1 MKKFLS
7 LAMALVMSLSLV
19 TISAGAKEFKD
30 DSKVKYDEAVAVI
43 SEIGV
48 VDGYSDGNF
57 NPQNVLTRGAAA
69 KIICNMVLGPTTA
82 SALKADAAPFKDV
95 PANHEFAGYIAYCAQ
110 QGIINGYSD
119 GTFRPAGTLTGYA
132 FMKMLLGALGYDAD
146 IEGYSGSNWTVAVAK
161 QAMGIGL
168 DDGNDKF
175 VGQNSVNREEAMLY
189 AFNAMQATMVEY
201 DQQNTIVVGDITI
214 NTTSSRKDVA
224 NNDKTETIAND
235 DKMQFAERYF
245 TKLTKKS
252 NVTDDFGRPA
262 VTWINN
268 KTEVGTYVD
277 YTTLVSSY
285 TAKVKGGE
293 VYNDIGSAA
302 AKFDE
307 VTYYVDGKV
316 QPASVV
322 TDLMSDVKKSN
333 KDTFG
338 ASGKG
343 VLTEVYVDTDEE
355 TIDVVII
362 NTYIADVSADYNDK
376 KEYLSVGVKNYGA
389 NAPTKVYLDDVAGIE
404 KYKEDD
410 VILVQIADGVILNVI
425 DPKTV
430 EDAAISKFA
439 TDDYVVTGGN
449 QYDFAEK
456 INRYNNVL
464 NEYNK
469 EELEDKT
476 YDIYVD
482 QYGYA
487 IGIKL
492 HSGTDKY
499 LFLAGYDKTESNLTL
514 KTAEAQVIFMDGTMS
529 KVAIDFNETNKKL
542 ERETAPKDVDK
553 LVQNGDANR
562 NQWFKYTEDDGVYT
576 LTAVADQ
583 IVVAY
588 GDTGSAKKSINCES
602 ARVAEGSKY
611 AWGNDDSVYI
621 TVKTDEVDSDVGD
634 YRYADV
640 KFGISKVDAVY
651 TGVQDVDL
659 VLNAKSPFKTSTAAP
674 GDVIY
679 ALYDTDDKY
688 IDAAIVLGES
698 NDDNSKAY
706 AYALKGAKSES
717 FKDGN
722 YYWEFD
728 AAVGGK
734 VETLTVKTKY
744 TDVIDTIQKAIVDED
759 KTATYGIKGL
769 LKLTYDKDG
778 YVTKAVVVDNTA
790 SDIYGSSDFNASKD
804 INPDIFKAYE
814 VKHNQPKDLVCTG
827 RTLYTDVKNDVG
839 LTLASGAPVVVVQ
852 IVEDEDGDLDR
863 SIEEYSTI
871 SAALNALKDEGKNF
885 QGTIA
890 ADLNDKGTAEWIVIS
905 SSNVVPYEK
914 KTSSSDSTK
923 AGKLDVTT
931 VEYASG
937 AYNVTATV
945 TKELKGVKSYTVKLT
960 TVNGAVIA
968 EKSADV
974 TGTGDYAVKDTA
986 TVTLTSAQKK
996 AEEAN
1001 VEFTFFDKDG
1011 NVLASASGLFAL

>member
-7 LAMALVMSLSLV
+7 LVLALVMTMSLV
-19 TISAGAKEFKD
+19 TVSAGAKDFTD
-30 DSKVKYDEAVAVI
+30 NSKINYSEAVDVMSAVKVI
-43 SEIGV
+43 
-48 VDGYSDGNF
+48 DGYADGSF
-57 NPQNVLTRGAAA
+57 NPSATLTRGAAA
-69 KIICNMVLGPTTA
+69 KIICNLILGPTTA
-82 SALKADAAPFKDV
+82 SALVADAAPYKDV
-95 PANHEFAGYIAYCAQ
+95 PTNHTFAGYIAYCQ
-110 QGIINGYSD
+110 KTGIISGYAD
-119 GTFRPAGTLTGYA
+119 GTFKPANSLTGYA
-132 FMKMLLGALGYDAD
+132 FMKMLLGALGYKAD
-146 IEGYSGSNWTVAVAK
+146 VEGYTGPNWSINVAK
-161 QAMGIGL
+161 QAINAGL
-168 DDGNDKF
+168 NKGLKGDFNGVKA
-175 VGQNSVNREEAMLY
+175 VNREEACLY
-189 AFNAMQATMVEY
+189 AFNTLKATMVEY
-201 DQQNTIVVGDITI
+201 DTTITI
-214 NTTSSRKDVA
+214 GGVTVAGARKDVT
-224 NNDKTETIAND
+224 NNASIETIKND

-362 NTYIADVSADYNDK
+362 NTYIADVTADYNDK
-376 KEYLSVGVKNYGA
+376 KEYLSVEVKQYTG
-389 NAPTKVYLDDVAGIE
+389 APTKVYLDDVAGIE

-439 TDDYVVTGGN
+439 TDDYVVTGGD
-449 QYDFAEK
+449 QYDFAKK
-456 INRYNNVL
+456 INRYDNVL

-469 EELEDKT
+469 DALDDKT

-499 LFLAGYDKTESNLTL
+499 LFLAGYDKVNSNLTL

-529 KVAIDFNETNKKL
+529 KVEIDFNETNKKL
-542 ERETAPKDVDK
+542 GSGNTLAKA
-553 LVQNGDANR
+553 GDANR
-562 NQWFKYTEDDGVYT
+562 NTWFKYTEDDGVYT

-588 GDTGSAKKSINCES
+588 GKDSNAKKSINCEN
-602 ARVAEGSKY
+602 ARVTDGSKY

-621 TVKTDEVDSDVGD
+621 TVNTDKVDKDGHD
-634 YRYADV
+634 TPYDV
-640 KFGISKVDAVY
+640 KKGISEVDAVY

-659 VLNAKSPFKTSTAAP
+659 ILDKNSPFESSGEKH
-674 GDVIY
+674 VIY
-679 ALYDTDDKY
+679 ALYDTEDKY

-698 NDDNSKAY
+698 NDDNSKGY

-717 FKDGN
+717 FKDGD
-722 YYWEFD
+722 YYWDFD

-744 TDVIDTIQKAIVDED
+744 TDVIDTIQNVIVDED
-759 KTATYGIKGL
+759 DSTTYGVKGL

-778 YVTKAVVVDNTA
+778 YVTNAVVVDNSK
-790 SDIYGSSDFNASKD
+790 SDIYGDADFSASKD
-804 INPDIFKAYE
+804 INPDKFKAYE
-814 VKHNQPKDLVCTG
+814 VNHTIEKDLVCTG
-827 RTLYTDVKNDVG
+827 RTLYASTKDVG

-852 IVEDEDGDLDR
+852 IVQDEDGDLDR

-871 SAALNALKDEGKNF
+871 SAALNALKNEGKGF
-885 QGTIA
+885 KGTIA

-905 SSNVVPYEK
+905 SSVVVPYEK

>member
-7 LAMALVMSLSLV
+7 LVLALVMTMSLV
-19 TISAGAKEFKD
+19 TVSAGAKDFT
-30 DSKVKYDEAVAVI
+30 DSSKINYSEAVDVMSAAKVI
-43 SEIGV
+43 
-48 VDGYSDGNF
+48 DGYAEGDF
-57 NPQNVLTRGAAA
+57 RPTATLTRGAAA
-69 KIICNMVLGPTTA
+69 KIICNMILGPTTA
-82 SALKADAAPFKDV
+82 SALVADAAPYKDV
-95 PANHEFAGYIAYCAQ
+95 PANHTFAGYIAYCQ
-110 QGIINGYSD
+110 KTGIISGYAD
-119 GTFRPAGTLTGYA
+119 GTFKPANTLTGYA
-132 FMKMLLGALGYDAD
+132 FMKMLLGALGYKAD
-146 IEGYSGSNWTVAVAK
+146 VEGYTSPNWSINVAK
-161 QAMGIGL
+161 QAINAGL
-168 DDGNDKF
+168 NKGLKGDFNGVKA
-175 VGQNSVNREEAMLY
+175 VNREEACLY
-189 AFNAMQATMVEY
+189 AFNTLKATMVEY
-201 DQQNTIVVGDITI
+201 DTTITI
-214 NTTSSRKDVA
+214 GGVTVAGARKDVTNSA
-224 NNDKTETIAND
+224 SIETIKND

-499 LFLAGYDKTESNLTL
+499 LFLAGYDKTGSNLTL

>member
-7 LAMALVMSLSLV
+7 LVLALVMTMSLV
-19 TISAGAKEFKD
+19 TVSAGAKDFT
-30 DSKVKYDEAVAVI
+30 DSSKINYSEAVDVMSAAKVI
-43 SEIGV
+43 
-48 VDGYSDGNF
+48 DGYAEGDF
-57 NPQNVLTRGAAA
+57 RPTATLTRGAAA
-69 KIICNMVLGPTTA
+69 KIICNMILGPTTA
-82 SALKADAAPFKDV
+82 SALVADTAPYKDV
-95 PANHEFAGYIAYCAQ
+95 PANHTFAGYIAYCQ
-110 QGIINGYSD
+110 KTGIISGYAD
-119 GTFRPAGTLTGYA
+119 GTFKPANTLTGYA
-132 FMKMLLGALGYDAD
+132 FMKMLLGALGYKAD
-146 IEGYSGSNWTVAVAK
+146 VEGYTSPNWSINVAK
-161 QAMGIGL
+161 QAINAGL
-168 DDGNDKF
+168 NKGLKGDFNGVKA
-175 VGQNSVNREEAMLY
+175 VNREEACLY
-189 AFNAMQATMVEY
+189 AFNTLKATMVEY
-201 DQQNTIVVGDITI
+201 DTTITI
-214 NTTSSRKDVA
+214 GGVTVAGARKDVT
-224 NNDKTETIAND
+224 NNASIETIKND

-499 LFLAGYDKTESNLTL
+499 LFLAGYDKATSNLTL
-514 KTAEAQVIFMDGTMS
+514 KTAEAQAIFMDGTMS
-529 KVAIDFNETNKKL
+529 KIEIDFNETNKKL
-542 ERETAPKDVDK
+542 DPDK
-553 LVQNGDANR
+553 KNSTVRLDDKGDANR
-562 NQWFKYTEDDGVYT
+562 NTWFKYTEDDGVYT

-621 TVKTDEVDSDVGD
+621 TVKTDDVDTDDCGTPYKVEV
-634 YRYADV
+634 
-640 KFGISKVDAVY
+640 GISKVDAVY

-659 VLNAKSPFKTSTAAP
+659 VLDKDSPFERNNAK
-674 GDVIY
+674 DVIY

-778 YVTKAVVVDNTA
+778 YVTKAGVVDNTA

-871 SAALNALKDEGKNF
+871 AAALNALKNEGKGF

>member
-1 MKKFLS
+1 
-7 LAMALVMSLSLV
+7 
-19 TISAGAKEFKD
+19 
-30 DSKVKYDEAVAVI
+30 
-43 SEIGV
+43 
-48 VDGYSDGNF
+48 
-57 NPQNVLTRGAAA
+57 
-69 KIICNMVLGPTTA
+69 
-82 SALKADAAPFKDV
+82 
-95 PANHEFAGYIAYCAQ
+95 
-110 QGIINGYSD
+110 
-119 GTFRPAGTLTGYA
+119 
-132 FMKMLLGALGYDAD
+132 
-146 IEGYSGSNWTVAVAK
+146 
-161 QAMGIGL
+161 
-168 DDGNDKF
+168 
-175 VGQNSVNREEAMLY
+175 
-189 AFNAMQATMVEY
+189 MVEY
-201 DQQNTIVVGDITI
+201 DTTITI
-214 NTTSSRKDVA
+214 GGVTVAGARKDVT
-224 NNDKTETIAND
+224 NNASIETIKND

-362 NTYIADVSADYNDK
+362 NTYIADVTADYNDK
-376 KEYLSVGVKNYGA
+376 KEYLSVEVKQYTG
-389 NAPTKVYLDDVAGIE
+389 APTKVYLDDVAGIE

-439 TDDYVVTGGN
+439 TDDYVVTGGD
-449 QYDFAEK
+449 QYDFAKK
-456 INRYNNVL
+456 INRYDNVL

-469 EELEDKT
+469 DALDDKT

-499 LFLAGYDKTESNLTL
+499 LFLAGYDKVNSNLTL

-529 KVAIDFNETNKKL
+529 KVEIDFNETNKKL
-542 ERETAPKDVDK
+542 GSGNTLAKA
-553 LVQNGDANR
+553 GDANR
-562 NQWFKYTEDDGVYT
+562 NTWFKYTEDDGVYT

-588 GDTGSAKKSINCES
+588 GKDSNAKKSINCEN
-602 ARVAEGSKY
+602 ARVTDGSKY

-621 TVKTDEVDSDVGD
+621 TVNTDKVDKDGHD
-634 YRYADV
+634 TPYDV
-640 KFGISKVDAVY
+640 KKGISEVDAVY

-659 VLNAKSPFKTSTAAP
+659 ILDKNSPFESSGEKH
-674 GDVIY
+674 VIY
-679 ALYDTDDKY
+679 ALYDTEDKY

-698 NDDNSKAY
+698 NDDNSKGY

-717 FKDGN
+717 FKDGD
-722 YYWEFD
+722 YYWDFD

-744 TDVIDTIQKAIVDED
+744 TDVIDTIQNVIVDED
-759 KTATYGIKGL
+759 DSTTYGVKGL

-778 YVTKAVVVDNTA
+778 YVTNAVVVDNSK
-790 SDIYGSSDFNASKD
+790 SDIYGDADFSASKD
-804 INPDIFKAYE
+804 INPDKFKAYE
-814 VKHNQPKDLVCTG
+814 VNHTIEKDLVCTG
-827 RTLYTDVKNDVG
+827 RTLYASTKDVG

-852 IVEDEDGDLDR
+852 IVQDEDGDLDR

-871 SAALNALKDEGKNF
+871 SAALNALKNEGKGF
-885 QGTIA
+885 KGTIA

-905 SSNVVPYEK
+905 SSVVVPYEK

>member
-7 LAMALVMSLSLV
+7 LVLALVMTMSLV
-19 TISAGAKEFKD
+19 TVSAGAKDFT
-30 DSKVKYDEAVAVI
+30 DSSKINYSEAVDVMSAAKVI
-43 SEIGV
+43 
-48 VDGYSDGNF
+48 DGYAEGDF
-57 NPQNVLTRGAAA
+57 RPTATLTRGAAA
-69 KIICNMVLGPTTA
+69 KIICNLILGPTTA
-82 SALKADAAPFKDV
+82 SALVADAAPYKDV
-95 PANHEFAGYIAYCAQ
+95 PANHTFAGYIAYCQ
-110 QGIINGYSD
+110 KTGIISGYAD
-119 GTFRPAGTLTGYA
+119 GTFKPANTLTGYA
-132 FMKMLLGALGYDAD
+132 FMKMLLGALGYKAD
-146 IEGYSGSNWTVAVAK
+146 VEGYTSPNWSINVAK
-161 QAMGIGL
+161 QAINAGL
-168 DDGNDKF
+168 NKGLKGDFNGVKA
-175 VGQNSVNREEAMLY
+175 VNREEACLY
-189 AFNAMQATMVEY
+189 AFNTLKATMVEY
-201 DQQNTIVVGDITI
+201 DTTITI
-214 NTTSSRKDVA
+214 GGVTVAGARKDVTNSA
-224 NNDKTETIAND
+224 SIETIKND

-499 LFLAGYDKTESNLTL
+499 LLLAGYDKTESNLTL

-553 LVQNGDANR
+553 LVQNGDGNR

>member
-7 LAMALVMSLSLV
+7 LVLALVMTMSLV
-19 TISAGAKEFKD
+19 TVSAGAKDFTD
-30 DSKVKYDEAVAVI
+30 NSKINYSEAVDVMSAVKVI
-43 SEIGV
+43 
-48 VDGYSDGNF
+48 DGYADGSF
-57 NPQNVLTRGAAA
+57 NPSATLTRGAAA
-69 KIICNMVLGPTTA
+69 KIICNMILGPTTA
-82 SALKADAAPFKDV
+82 SALVADAAPYKDV
-95 PANHEFAGYIAYCAQ
+95 PANHTFAGYIAYCQ
-110 QGIINGYSD
+110 KTGIISGYAD
-119 GTFRPAGTLTGYA
+119 GTFKPANTLTGYA
-132 FMKMLLGALGYDAD
+132 FMKMLLGALGYKAD
-146 IEGYSGSNWTVAVAK
+146 VEGYTGPNWSINVAK
-161 QAMGIGL
+161 QAINAGL
-168 DDGNDKF
+168 NKGLKGDFNGVKA
-175 VGQNSVNREEAMLY
+175 VNREEACLY
-189 AFNAMQATMVEY
+189 AFNTLKATMVEY
-201 DQQNTIVVGDITI
+201 DTTITI
-214 NTTSSRKDVA
+214 GGVTVAGARKDVT
-224 NNDKTETIAND
+224 NNASIETIKND

-307 VTYYVDGKV
+307 VTYYVDGNV

-362 NTYIADVSADYNDK
+362 NTYIADVTADYNDK
-376 KEYLSVGVKNYGA
+376 KEYLSVEVKQYTG
-389 NAPTKVYLDDVAGIE
+389 APTKVYLDDVAGIE

-439 TDDYVVTGGN
+439 TDDYVVTGGD
-449 QYDFAEK
+449 QYDFAKK
-456 INRYNNVL
+456 INRYDNVL

-469 EELEDKT
+469 DALDDKT

-499 LFLAGYDKTESNLTL
+499 LFLAGYDKVNSNLTL

-529 KVAIDFNETNKKL
+529 KVEIDFNETNKKL
-542 ERETAPKDVDK
+542 GSGNTLAKA
-553 LVQNGDANR
+553 GDANR
-562 NQWFKYTEDDGVYT
+562 NTWFKYTEDDGVYT

-588 GDTGSAKKSINCES
+588 GKDSNAKKSINCEN
-602 ARVAEGSKY
+602 ARVTDGSKY

-621 TVKTDEVDSDVGD
+621 TVNTDKVDKDGHD
-634 YRYADV
+634 TPYDV
-640 KFGISKVDAVY
+640 KKGISEVDAVY

-659 VLNAKSPFKTSTAAP
+659 ILDKNSPFESSGEKH
-674 GDVIY
+674 VIY
-679 ALYDTDDKY
+679 ALYDTEDKY

-698 NDDNSKAY
+698 NDDNSKGY

-717 FKDGN
+717 FKDGD
-722 YYWEFD
+722 YYWDFD

-744 TDVIDTIQKAIVDED
+744 TDVIDTIQNVIVDED
-759 KTATYGIKGL
+759 DSTTYGVKGL

-778 YVTKAVVVDNTA
+778 YVTNAVVVDNSK
-790 SDIYGSSDFNASKD
+790 SDIYGDADFSASKD
-804 INPDIFKAYE
+804 INPDKFKAYE
-814 VKHNQPKDLVCTG
+814 VNHTIEKDLVCTG
-827 RTLYTDVKNDVG
+827 RTLYASTKDVG

-852 IVEDEDGDLDR
+852 IVQDEDGDLDR

-871 SAALNALKDEGKNF
+871 SAALNALKNEGKGF
-885 QGTIA
+885 KGTIA

-905 SSNVVPYEK
+905 SSVVVPYEK

>member
-1 MKKFLS
+1 M
-7 LAMALVMSLSLV
+7 SLV
-19 TISAGAKEFKD
+19 TVSAGAKDFT
-30 DSKVKYDEAVAVI
+30 DSSKINYSEAVDVMSAAKVI
-43 SEIGV
+43 
-48 VDGYSDGNF
+48 DGYAEGDF
-57 NPQNVLTRGAAA
+57 RPTATLTRGAAA
-69 KIICNMVLGPTTA
+69 KIICNMILGPTTA
-82 SALKADAAPFKDV
+82 SALVADAAPYKDV
-95 PANHEFAGYIAYCAQ
+95 PANHTFAGYIAYCQ
-110 QGIINGYSD
+110 KTGIISGYAD
-119 GTFRPAGTLTGYA
+119 GTFKPANTLTGYA
-132 FMKMLLGALGYDAD
+132 FMKMLLGALGYKAD
-146 IEGYSGSNWTVAVAK
+146 VEGYTSPNWSINVAK
-161 QAMGIGL
+161 QAINAGL
-168 DDGNDKF
+168 NKGLKGDFNGVKA
-175 VGQNSVNREEAMLY
+175 VNREEACLY
-189 AFNAMQATMVEY
+189 AFNTLKATMVEY
-201 DQQNTIVVGDITI
+201 DTTITI
-214 NTTSSRKDVA
+214 GGVTVAGARKDVTNSA
-224 NNDKTETIAND
+224 SIETIKND

-499 LFLAGYDKTESNLTL
+499 LLLAGYDKTESNLTL

>member
-7 LAMALVMSLSLV
+7 LVLALVMTMSLV
-19 TISAGAKEFKD
+19 TVSAGAKDFT
-30 DSKVKYDEAVAVI
+30 DSTKIQYAEAVDVMSAVKVI
-43 SEIGV
+43 
-48 VDGYSDGNF
+48 DGYAEGDFRPSTT
-57 NPQNVLTRGAAA
+57 LTRGAAA
-69 KIICNMVLGPTTA
+69 KIICNMILGPTTA
-82 SALKADAAPFKDV
+82 SALVADAAPYKDV
-95 PANHEFAGYIAYCAQ
+95 PANHTFAGYIAYCQ
-110 QGIINGYSD
+110 KTGIISGYAD
-119 GTFRPAGTLTGYA
+119 GTFKPANTLTGYA
-132 FMKMLLGALGYDAD
+132 FMKMLLGALGYKAD
-146 IEGYSGSNWTVAVAK
+146 VEGYTSPNWSINVAK
-161 QAMGIGL
+161 QAINAGL
-168 DDGNDKF
+168 NKGLKGDFNGVKA
-175 VGQNSVNREEAMLY
+175 VNREEACLY
-189 AFNAMQATMVEY
+189 AFNTLKATMVEY
-201 DQQNTIVVGDITI
+201 DTTITI
-214 NTTSSRKDVA
+214 GGVTVAGARKDVTNSA
-224 NNDKTETIAND
+224 SIETIKND

>member
-7 LAMALVMSLSLV
+7 LVLALVMTMSLV
-19 TISAGAKEFKD
+19 TVSAGAKDFTDNDKIT
-30 DSKVKYDEAVAVI
+30 YDEAVDVMSAAKVI
-43 SEIGV
+43 
-48 VDGYSDGNF
+48 DGYAEGDF
-57 NPQNVLTRGAAA
+57 RPTATLTRGAAA
-69 KIICNMVLGPTTA
+69 KIICNLILGPTTA
-82 SALKADAAPFKDV
+82 SALVADAAPYNDV
-95 PANHEFAGYIAYCAQ
+95 PANHTFAGYIAYCQ
-110 QGIINGYSD
+110 KTGIISGYAD
-119 GTFRPAGTLTGYA
+119 GTFKPANTLTGYA
-132 FMKMLLGALGYDAD
+132 FMKMLLGALGYKAD
-146 IEGYSGSNWTVAVAK
+146 VEGYTSPNWSINVAK
-161 QAMGIGL
+161 QAINAGL
-168 DDGNDKF
+168 NKGLKGDFNGVKA
-175 VGQNSVNREEAMLY
+175 VNREEACLY
-189 AFNAMQATMVEY
+189 AFNTLKATMVEY
-201 DQQNTIVVGDITI
+201 DTTITI
-214 NTTSSRKDVA
+214 GGVTVAGARKDVT
-224 NNDKTETIAND
+224 NNASIETIKND

-499 LFLAGYDKTESNLTL
+499 LFLAGYDKATSNLTL
-514 KTAEAQVIFMDGTMS
+514 KTAEAQAIFMDGTMS
-529 KVAIDFNETNKKL
+529 KIEIDFNETNKKL
-542 ERETAPKDVDK
+542 DPDK
-553 LVQNGDANR
+553 KNSTVRLDDKGDANR
-562 NQWFKYTEDDGVYT
+562 NTWFKYTEDDGVYT

-621 TVKTDEVDSDVGD
+621 TVKTDDVDTDDCGTPYKVEV
-634 YRYADV
+634 
-640 KFGISKVDAVY
+640 GISKVDAVY

-659 VLNAKSPFKTSTAAP
+659 VLDKDSPFERNNAK
-674 GDVIY
+674 DVIY

-778 YVTKAVVVDNTA
+778 YVTKAGVVDNTA

-871 SAALNALKDEGKNF
+871 AAALNALKNEGKGF

>member
-7 LAMALVMSLSLV
+7 LVLALVMTMSLV
-19 TISAGAKEFKD
+19 TVSAGAKDFTDNDKIT
-30 DSKVKYDEAVAVI
+30 YDEAVAVMSAAKVI
-43 SEIGV
+43 
-48 VDGYSDGNF
+48 DGYAEGDF
-57 NPQNVLTRGAAA
+57 RPTTTLTRGAAA
-69 KIICNMVLGPTTA
+69 KIICNLILGPTAA
-82 SALKADAAPFKDV
+82 SALVADAAPYSDV
-95 PANHEFAGYIAYCAQ
+95 AANHPFAGYIAYCQ
-110 QGIINGYSD
+110 KTGIISGYAD
-119 GTFRPAGTLTGYA
+119 GTFKPANTLTGYA
-132 FMKMLLGALGYDAD
+132 FMKMLLGALGYKAD
-146 IEGYSGSNWTVAVAK
+146 VEGYTSPNWSINVAK
-161 QAMGIGL
+161 QAINAGL
-168 DDGNDKF
+168 NKGLKGDFNGVKA
-175 VGQNSVNREEAMLY
+175 VNREEACLY
-189 AFNAMQATMVEY
+189 AFNTLKATMVEY
-201 DQQNTIVVGDITI
+201 DTTITI
-214 NTTSSRKDVA
+214 GGVTVAGARKDVT
-224 NNDKTETIAND
+224 NNASIETIKND

-362 NTYIADVSADYNDK
+362 NTYIADVTADYNDK
-376 KEYLSVGVKNYGA
+376 KEYLSVEVKQYTG
-389 NAPTKVYLDDVAGIE
+389 APTKVYLDDVAGIE

-410 VILVQIADGVILNVI
+410 VILIQIADGVILNVI

-439 TDDYVVTGGN
+439 TDDYVVTGGD
-449 QYDFAEK
+449 QYDFAKK
-456 INRYNNVL
+456 INRYDNVL

-469 EELEDKT
+469 DALDDKT

-499 LFLAGYDKTESNLTL
+499 LFLAGYDKVNSNLTL

-529 KVAIDFNETNKKL
+529 KVEIDFNETNKKL
-542 ERETAPKDVDK
+542 GSGNTLAKA
-553 LVQNGDANR
+553 GDANR
-562 NQWFKYTEDDGVYT
+562 NTWFKYTEDDGVYT

-588 GDTGSAKKSINCES
+588 GKDSNAKKSINCEN
-602 ARVAEGSKY
+602 ARVTDGSKY

-621 TVKTDEVDSDVGD
+621 TVNTDKVDKDGHD
-634 YRYADV
+634 TPYDV
-640 KFGISKVDAVY
+640 KKGISEVDAVY

-659 VLNAKSPFKTSTAAP
+659 ILDKNSPFESSGEKH
-674 GDVIY
+674 VIY
-679 ALYDTDDKY
+679 ALYDTEDKY

-698 NDDNSKAY
+698 NDDNSKGY

-717 FKDGN
+717 FKDGD
-722 YYWEFD
+722 YYWDFD

-744 TDVIDTIQKAIVDED
+744 TDVIDTIQNVIVDED
-759 KTATYGIKGL
+759 DSTTYGVKGL

-778 YVTKAVVVDNTA
+778 YVTNAVVVDNSK
-790 SDIYGSSDFNASKD
+790 SDIYGDADFSASKD
-804 INPDIFKAYE
+804 INPDKFKAYE
-814 VKHNQPKDLVCTG
+814 VNHTIEKDLVCTG
-827 RTLYTDVKNDVG
+827 RTLYASTKDVG

-852 IVEDEDGDLDR
+852 IVQDEDGDLDR

-871 SAALNALKDEGKNF
+871 SAALNALKNEGKGF
-885 QGTIA
+885 KGTIA

-905 SSNVVPYEK
+905 SSVVVPYEK

>member
-7 LAMALVMSLSLV
+7 LVLALVMTMSLV
-19 TISAGAKEFKD
+19 TVSAGAKDFTDNDKIT
-30 DSKVKYDEAVAVI
+30 YDEAVDVMSAAKVI
-43 SEIGV
+43 
-48 VDGYSDGNF
+48 DGYAEGDF
-57 NPQNVLTRGAAA
+57 RPTATLTRGAAA
-69 KIICNMVLGPTTA
+69 KIICNLILGPTAA
-82 SALKADAAPFKDV
+82 SALVADAAPYSDV
-95 PANHEFAGYIAYCAQ
+95 AANHPFAGYIAYCQ
-110 QGIINGYSD
+110 KTGIISGYAD
-119 GTFRPAGTLTGYA
+119 GTFKPANTLTGYA
-132 FMKMLLGALGYDAD
+132 FMKMLLGALGYKAD
-146 IEGYSGSNWTVAVAK
+146 VEGYTSPNWSINVAK
-161 QAMGIGL
+161 QAINAGL
-168 DDGNDKF
+168 NKGLKGDFNGVKA
-175 VGQNSVNREEAMLY
+175 VNREEACLY
-189 AFNAMQATMVEY
+189 AFNTLKATMVEY
-201 DQQNTIVVGDITI
+201 DTTITI
-214 NTTSSRKDVA
+214 GGVTVAGARKDVT
-224 NNDKTETIAND
+224 NNASIETIKND

-499 LFLAGYDKTESNLTL
+499 LFLAGYDKATSNLTL
-514 KTAEAQVIFMDGTMS
+514 KTAEAQAIFMDGTMS
-529 KVAIDFNETNKKL
+529 KIEIDFNETNKKL
-542 ERETAPKDVDK
+542 DPDK
-553 LVQNGDANR
+553 KNSTVRLDDKGDANR
-562 NQWFKYTEDDGVYT
+562 NTWFKYTEDDGVYT

-621 TVKTDEVDSDVGD
+621 TVKTDDVDTDDCGTPYKVEV
-634 YRYADV
+634 
-640 KFGISKVDAVY
+640 GISKVDAVY

-659 VLNAKSPFKTSTAAP
+659 VLDKDSPFERNNAK
-674 GDVIY
+674 DVIY

-778 YVTKAVVVDNTA
+778 YVTKAGVVDNTA

-871 SAALNALKDEGKNF
+871 AAALNALKNEGKGGF

>member
-7 LAMALVMSLSLV
+7 LVLALVMTMSLV
-19 TISAGAKEFKD
+19 TVSAGAKDFT
-30 DSKVKYDEAVAVI
+30 DSTKIQYNEAVDVMSAVKVI
-43 SEIGV
+43 
-48 VDGYSDGNF
+48 DGYTDGSF
-57 NPQNVLTRGAAA
+57 NPSATLTRGAAA
-69 KIICNMVLGPTTA
+69 KIICNMILGPTTA
-82 SALKADAAPFKDV
+82 SALVADAAPYKDV
-95 PANHEFAGYIAYCAQ
+95 PANHTFAGYIAYCQ
-110 QGIINGYSD
+110 KTGIISGYAD
-119 GTFRPAGTLTGYA
+119 GTFKPANTLTGYA
-132 FMKMLLGALGYDAD
+132 FMKMLLGALGYKAD
-146 IEGYSGSNWTVAVAK
+146 VEGYTSPNWSINVAK
-161 QAMGIGL
+161 QAINAGL
-168 DDGNDKF
+168 NKGLKGDFNGVKA
-175 VGQNSVNREEAMLY
+175 VNREEACLY
-189 AFNAMQATMVEY
+189 AFNTLKATMVEY
-201 DQQNTIVVGDITI
+201 DTTITI
-214 NTTSSRKDVA
+214 GGVTVAGARKDVTNSA
-224 NNDKTETIAND
+224 SIETIKND

-499 LFLAGYDKTESNLTL
+499 LLLAGYDKTESNLTL

-827 RTLYTDVKNDVG
+827 RTLYTDVKNDVS

>member
-7 LAMALVMSLSLV
+7 LVLALVMTMSLV
-19 TISAGAKEFKD
+19 TVSAGAKDFTD
-30 DSKVKYDEAVAVI
+30 NSKINYSEAVDVMSAVKVI
-43 SEIGV
+43 
-48 VDGYSDGNF
+48 DGYTDGSF
-57 NPQNVLTRGAAA
+57 NPSATLTRGAAA
-69 KIICNMVLGPTTA
+69 KIICNLILGPTTA
-82 SALKADAAPFKDV
+82 SALVADAAPYSDV
-95 PANHEFAGYIAYCAQ
+95 PTNHTFAGYIAYCQ
-110 QGIINGYSD
+110 KEGIISGYAD
-119 GTFRPAGTLTGYA
+119 GTFKPANSLTGYA
-132 FMKMLLGALGYDAD
+132 FMKMLLGALGYKAD
-146 IEGYSGSNWTVAVAK
+146 VEGYTGPNWSINVAK
-161 QAMGIGL
+161 QAINAGL
-168 DDGNDKF
+168 NKGLKGDFNGVKA
-175 VGQNSVNREEAMLY
+175 VNREEACLY
-189 AFNAMQATMVEY
+189 AFNTLKATMVEY
-201 DQQNTIVVGDITI
+201 DTTITI
-214 NTTSSRKDVA
+214 GGVTVAGARKDVT
-224 NNDKTETIAND
+224 NNASIETIKND

-362 NTYIADVSADYNDK
+362 NTYIADVTADYNDK
-376 KEYLSVGVKNYGA
+376 KEYLSVEVKQYTG
-389 NAPTKVYLDDVAGIE
+389 APTKVYLDDVAGIE

-439 TDDYVVTGGN
+439 TDDYVVTGGD
-449 QYDFAEK
+449 QYDFAKK
-456 INRYNNVL
+456 INRYDNVL

-469 EELEDKT
+469 DALDDKT

-499 LFLAGYDKTESNLTL
+499 LFLAGYDKVNSNLTL

-529 KVAIDFNETNKKL
+529 KVEIDFNETNKKL
-542 ERETAPKDVDK
+542 GSGNTLAKA
-553 LVQNGDANR
+553 GDANR
-562 NQWFKYTEDDGVYT
+562 NTWFKYTEDDGVYT

-588 GDTGSAKKSINCES
+588 GKDSNAKKSINCEN
-602 ARVAEGSKY
+602 ARVTDGSKY

-621 TVKTDEVDSDVGD
+621 TVNTDKVDKDGHD
-634 YRYADV
+634 TPYDV
-640 KFGISKVDAVY
+640 KKGISEVDAVY

-659 VLNAKSPFKTSTAAP
+659 ILDKNSPFESSGEKH
-674 GDVIY
+674 VIY
-679 ALYDTDDKY
+679 ALYDTEDKY

-698 NDDNSKAY
+698 NDDNSKGY

-717 FKDGN
+717 FKDGD
-722 YYWEFD
+722 YYWDFD

-744 TDVIDTIQKAIVDED
+744 TDVIDTIQNVIVDED
-759 KTATYGIKGL
+759 DSTTYGVKGL

-778 YVTKAVVVDNTA
+778 YVTNAVVVDNSK
-790 SDIYGSSDFNASKD
+790 SDIYGDADFSASKD
-804 INPDIFKAYE
+804 INPDKFKAYE
-814 VKHNQPKDLVCTG
+814 VNHTIEKDLVCTG
-827 RTLYTDVKNDVG
+827 RTLYASTKDVG

-852 IVEDEDGDLDR
+852 IVQDEDGDLDR

-871 SAALNALKDEGKNF
+871 SAALNALKNEGKGF
-885 QGTIA
+885 KGTIA

-905 SSNVVPYEK
+905 SSVVVPYEK

>member
-7 LAMALVMSLSLV
+7 LVLALVMTMSLV
-19 TISAGAKEFKD
+19 TVSAGAKDFT
-30 DSKVKYDEAVAVI
+30 DSTKIQYNEAVDVMSAVKVI
-43 SEIGV
+43 
-48 VDGYSDGNF
+48 DGYAEGDFRPSTT
-57 NPQNVLTRGAAA
+57 LTRGAAA
-69 KIICNMVLGPTTA
+69 KIICNLILGPTTA
-82 SALKADAAPFKDV
+82 SALVADAAPYSDV
-95 PANHEFAGYIAYCAQ
+95 PTNHTFAGYIAYCQ
-110 QGIINGYSD
+110 KTGIISGYAD
-119 GTFRPAGTLTGYA
+119 GTFKPANTLTGYA
-132 FMKMLLGALGYDAD
+132 FMKMLLGALGYKAD
-146 IEGYSGSNWTVAVAK
+146 VEGYTSPNWSINVAK
-161 QAMGIGL
+161 QAINAGL
-168 DDGNDKF
+168 NKGLKGDFNGVKA
-175 VGQNSVNREEAMLY
+175 VNREEACLY
-189 AFNAMQATMVEY
+189 AFNTLKATMVEY
-201 DQQNTIVVGDITI
+201 DTTITI
-214 NTTSSRKDVA
+214 GGVTVAGARKDVTNSA
-224 NNDKTETIAND
+224 SIETIKND

>member
-1 MKKFLS
+1 M
-7 LAMALVMSLSLV
+7 
-19 TISAGAKEFKD
+19 
-30 DSKVKYDEAVAVI
+30 
-43 SEIGV
+43 
-48 VDGYSDGNF
+48 
-57 NPQNVLTRGAAA
+57 
-69 KIICNMVLGPTTA
+69 
-82 SALKADAAPFKDV
+82 
-95 PANHEFAGYIAYCAQ
+95 
-110 QGIINGYSD
+110 
-119 GTFRPAGTLTGYA
+119 
-132 FMKMLLGALGYDAD
+132 
-146 IEGYSGSNWTVAVAK
+146 
-161 QAMGIGL
+161 
-168 DDGNDKF
+168 
-175 VGQNSVNREEAMLY
+175 
-189 AFNAMQATMVEY
+189 
-201 DQQNTIVVGDITI
+201 
-214 NTTSSRKDVA
+214 
-224 NNDKTETIAND
+224 
-235 DKMQFAERYF
+235 
-245 TKLTKKS
+245 
-252 NVTDDFGRPA
+252 
-262 VTWINN
+262 
-268 KTEVGTYVD
+268 
-277 YTTLVSSY
+277 
-285 TAKVKGGE
+285 
-293 VYNDIGSAA
+293 
-302 AKFDE
+302 
-307 VTYYVDGKV
+307 
-316 QPASVV
+316 
-322 TDLMSDVKKSN
+322 
-333 KDTFG
+333 
-338 ASGKG
+338 
-343 VLTEVYVDTDEE
+343 
-355 TIDVVII
+355 
-362 NTYIADVSADYNDK
+362 
-376 KEYLSVGVKNYGA
+376 
-389 NAPTKVYLDDVAGIE
+389 AGIE

>member
-7 LAMALVMSLSLV
+7 LVLALVMTMSLV
-19 TISAGAKEFKD
+19 TVSAGAKDFT
-30 DSKVKYDEAVAVI
+30 DSSKIQYAEAVDVMSAVKVI
-43 SEIGV
+43 
-48 VDGYSDGNF
+48 DGYAEGDFRPSAT
-57 NPQNVLTRGAAA
+57 LTRGAAA
-69 KIICNMVLGPTTA
+69 KIICNLILGPTTA
-82 SALKADAAPFKDV
+82 SALVADAAPYKDV
-95 PANHEFAGYIAYCAQ
+95 PTNHTFAGYIAYCQ
-110 QGIINGYSD
+110 KTGIISGYAD
-119 GTFRPAGTLTGYA
+119 GTFKPANTLTGYA
-132 FMKMLLGALGYDAD
+132 FMKMLLGALGYKAD
-146 IEGYSGSNWTVAVAK
+146 VEGYTSPNWSINVAK
-161 QAMGIGL
+161 QAINAGL
-168 DDGNDKF
+168 NKGLKGDFNGVKA
-175 VGQNSVNREEAMLY
+175 VNREEACLY
-189 AFNAMQATMVEY
+189 AFNTLKATMVEY
-201 DQQNTIVVGDITI
+201 DTTITI
-214 NTTSSRKDVA
+214 GGVTVAGARKDVTNSA
-224 NNDKTETIAND
+224 SIETIKND

>member
-7 LAMALVMSLSLV
+7 LVLALVMTMSLV
-19 TISAGAKEFKD
+19 TVSAGAKDFT
-30 DSKVKYDEAVAVI
+30 DSSKINYSEAVDVMSAAKVI
-43 SEIGV
+43 
-48 VDGYSDGNF
+48 DGYAEGDF
-57 NPQNVLTRGAAA
+57 RPTATLTRGAAA
-69 KIICNMVLGPTTA
+69 KIICNMILGPTTA
-82 SALKADAAPFKDV
+82 SALVADAAPYKDV
-95 PANHEFAGYIAYCAQ
+95 PANHTFAGYIAYCQ
-110 QGIINGYSD
+110 KTGIISGYAD
-119 GTFRPAGTLTGYA
+119 GTFKPANTLTGYA
-132 FMKMLLGALGYDAD
+132 FMKMLLGALGYKAD
-146 IEGYSGSNWTVAVAK
+146 VEGYTSPNWSINVAK
-161 QAMGIGL
+161 QAINAGL
-168 DDGNDKF
+168 NKGLKGDFNGVKA
-175 VGQNSVNREEAMLY
+175 VNREEACLY
-189 AFNAMQATMVEY
+189 AFNTLKATMVEY
-201 DQQNTIVVGDITI
+201 DTTITI
-214 NTTSSRKDVA
+214 GGVTVAGARKDVTNSA
-224 NNDKTETIAND
+224 SIETIKND

-923 AGKLDVTT
+923 AGKLD
-931 VEYASG
+931 
-937 AYNVTATV
+937 
-945 TKELKGVKSYTVKLT
+945 
-960 TVNGAVIA
+960 
-968 EKSADV
+968 
-974 TGTGDYAVKDTA
+974 
-986 TVTLTSAQKK
+986 
-996 AEEAN
+996 
-1001 VEFTFFDKDG
+1001 
-1011 NVLASASGLFAL
+1011 

>member
-7 LAMALVMSLSLV
+7 LVLALVMTMSLATV
-19 TISAGAKEFKD
+19 SAGAKDFT
-30 DSKVKYDEAVAVI
+30 DSSKINYSEAVDVMSAAKVI
-43 SEIGV
+43 
-48 VDGYSDGNF
+48 DGYAEGDF
-57 NPQNVLTRGAAA
+57 RPTATLTRGAAA
-69 KIICNMVLGPTTA
+69 KIICNMILGPTTA
-82 SALKADAAPFKDV
+82 SALVADAAPYKDV
-95 PANHEFAGYIAYCAQ
+95 PANHTFAGYIAYCQ
-110 QGIINGYSD
+110 KTGIISGYAD
-119 GTFRPAGTLTGYA
+119 GTFKPANTLTGYA
-132 FMKMLLGALGYDAD
+132 FMKMLLGALGYKAD
-146 IEGYSGSNWTVAVAK
+146 VEGYTSPNWSINVAK
-161 QAMGIGL
+161 QAINAGL
-168 DDGNDKF
+168 NKGLKGDFNGVKA
-175 VGQNSVNREEAMLY
+175 VNREEACLY
-189 AFNAMQATMVEY
+189 AFNTLKATMVEY
-201 DQQNTIVVGDITI
+201 DTTITI
-214 NTTSSRKDVA
+214 GGVTVAGARKDVTNSA
-224 NNDKTETIAND
+224 SIETIKND

-499 LFLAGYDKTESNLTL
+499 LLLAGYDKTESNLTL

>member
-7 LAMALVMSLSLV
+7 LVLALVMTMSLV
-19 TISAGAKEFKD
+19 TVSAGAKDFT
-30 DSKVKYDEAVAVI
+30 DSSKITYAEAVDVMSAVKVI
-43 SEIGV
+43 
-48 VDGYSDGNF
+48 DGYAEGDFRPSTT
-57 NPQNVLTRGAAA
+57 LTRGAAA
-69 KIICNMVLGPTTA
+69 KIICNLILGPTTA
-82 SALKADAAPFKDV
+82 SALVADAAPYKDV
-95 PANHEFAGYIAYCAQ
+95 PTNHTFAGYIAYCQ
-110 QGIINGYSD
+110 KTGIISGYAD
-119 GTFRPAGTLTGYA
+119 GTFKPANTLTGYA
-132 FMKMLLGALGYDAD
+132 FMKMLLGALGYKAD
-146 IEGYSGSNWTVAVAK
+146 VEGYTSPNWSINVAK
-161 QAMGIGL
+161 QAINAGL
-168 DDGNDKF
+168 NKGLKGDFNGVKA
-175 VGQNSVNREEAMLY
+175 VNREEACLY
-189 AFNAMQATMVEY
+189 AFNTLKATMVEY
-201 DQQNTIVVGDITI
+201 DTTITI
-214 NTTSSRKDVA
+214 GGVTVAGARKDVTNSA
-224 NNDKTETIAND
+224 SIETIKND

>member
-7 LAMALVMSLSLV
+7 LVLALVMTMSLV
-19 TISAGAKEFKD
+19 TVSAGAKDFT
-30 DSKVKYDEAVAVI
+30 DSSKINYKEAVDVMSAVKVI
-43 SEIGV
+43 
-48 VDGYSDGNF
+48 DGYAEGDF
-57 NPQNVLTRGAAA
+57 RPTATLTRGAAA
-69 KIICNMVLGPTTA
+69 KIICNLILGPTTA
-82 SALKADAAPFKDV
+82 SALVADAAPYKDV
-95 PANHEFAGYIAYCAQ
+95 PTNHTFAGYIAYCQ
-110 QGIINGYSD
+110 KTGIISGYAD
-119 GTFRPAGTLTGYA
+119 GTFKPANSLTGYA
-132 FMKMLLGALGYDAD
+132 FMKMLLGALGYKAD
-146 IEGYSGSNWTVAVAK
+146 VEGYTGPNWSINVAK
-161 QAMGIGL
+161 QAINAGL
-168 DDGNDKF
+168 NKGLKGDFNGVKA
-175 VGQNSVNREEAMLY
+175 VNREEACLY
-189 AFNAMQATMVEY
+189 AFNTLKATMVEY
-201 DQQNTIVVGDITI
+201 DTTITI
-214 NTTSSRKDVA
+214 GGVTVAGARKDVT
-224 NNDKTETIAND
+224 NNASIETIKND

-362 NTYIADVSADYNDK
+362 NTYIADVTADYNDK
-376 KEYLSVGVKNYGA
+376 KEYLSVEVKQYTG
-389 NAPTKVYLDDVAGIE
+389 APTKVYLDDVAGIE

-439 TDDYVVTGGN
+439 TDDYVVTGGD
-449 QYDFAEK
+449 QYDFAKK
-456 INRYNNVL
+456 INRYDNVL

-469 EELEDKT
+469 DALDDKT

-499 LFLAGYDKTESNLTL
+499 LFLAGYDKVNSNLTL

-529 KVAIDFNETNKKL
+529 KVEIDFNETNKKL
-542 ERETAPKDVDK
+542 GSGNTLAKA
-553 LVQNGDANR
+553 GDANR
-562 NQWFKYTEDDGVYT
+562 NTWFKYTEDDGVYT

-588 GDTGSAKKSINCES
+588 GKDSNAKKSINCEN
-602 ARVAEGSKY
+602 ARVTDGSKY

-621 TVKTDEVDSDVGD
+621 TVNTDKVDKDGHD
-634 YRYADV
+634 TPYDV
-640 KFGISKVDAVY
+640 KKGISEVDAVY

-659 VLNAKSPFKTSTAAP
+659 ILDKNSPFESSGEKH
-674 GDVIY
+674 VIY
-679 ALYDTDDKY
+679 ALYDTEDKY

-698 NDDNSKAY
+698 NDDNSKGY

-717 FKDGN
+717 FKDGD
-722 YYWEFD
+722 YYWDFD

-744 TDVIDTIQKAIVDED
+744 TDVIDTIQNVIVDED
-759 KTATYGIKGL
+759 DSTTYGVKGL

-778 YVTKAVVVDNTA
+778 YVTNAVVVDNSK
-790 SDIYGSSDFNASKD
+790 SDIYGDADFSASKD
-804 INPDIFKAYE
+804 INPDKFKAYE
-814 VKHNQPKDLVCTG
+814 VNHTIEKDLVCTG
-827 RTLYTDVKNDVG
+827 RTLYASTKDVG

-852 IVEDEDGDLDR
+852 IVQDEDGDLDR

-871 SAALNALKDEGKNF
+871 SAALNALKNEGKGF
-885 QGTIA
+885 KGTIA

-905 SSNVVPYEK
+905 SSVVVPYEK

>member
-7 LAMALVMSLSLV
+7 LVLALVMTMSLV
-19 TISAGAKEFKD
+19 TVSAGAKDFT
-30 DSKVKYDEAVAVI
+30 DSSKINYSEAVDVMSAAKVI
-43 SEIGV
+43 
-48 VDGYSDGNF
+48 DGYAEGDF
-57 NPQNVLTRGAAA
+57 RPTATLTRGAAA
-69 KIICNMVLGPTTA
+69 KIICNMILGPTTA
-82 SALKADAAPFKDV
+82 SALVADAAPYKDV
-95 PANHEFAGYIAYCAQ
+95 PAHHTLARSLSYCQ
-110 QGIINGYSD
+110 KTGIISGYAD
-119 GTFRPAGTLTGYA
+119 GTFKPANTLTGYA
-132 FMKMLLGALGYDAD
+132 FMKMLLGALGYKAD
-146 IEGYSGSNWTVAVAK
+146 VEGYTSPNWSINVAK
-161 QAMGIGL
+161 QAINAGL
-168 DDGNDKF
+168 NKGLKGDFNGVKA
-175 VGQNSVNREEAMLY
+175 VNREEACLY
-189 AFNAMQATMVEY
+189 AFNTLKATMVEY
-201 DQQNTIVVGDITI
+201 DTTITI
-214 NTTSSRKDVA
+214 GGVTVAGARKDVTNSA
-224 NNDKTETIAND
+224 SIETIKND

>member
-7 LAMALVMSLSLV
+7 LVLALVMTMSLV
-19 TISAGAKEFKD
+19 TVCAGAKDFT
-30 DSKVKYDEAVAVI
+30 DSSKINYAEAVDVLSEAKVI
-43 SEIGV
+43 
-48 VDGYSDGNF
+48 DGYADGAF
-57 NPQNVLTRGAAA
+57 NPSNTLTRGAAA
-69 KIICNMVLGPTTA
+69 KIICNLILGPTTA
-82 SALKADAAPFKDV
+82 SALVADAAPYKDV
-95 PANHEFAGYIAYCAQ
+95 PTNHTFAGYIAYCQ
-110 QGIINGYSD
+110 KTGIISGYAD
-119 GTFRPAGTLTGYA
+119 GTFKPANTLTGYA
-132 FMKMLLGALGYDAD
+132 FMKMLLGALGYKAD
-146 IEGYSGSNWTVAVAK
+146 VEGYTSPNWSINVAK
-161 QAMGIGL
+161 QAINAGL
-168 DDGNDKF
+168 NKGLKGDFNGVKA
-175 VGQNSVNREEAMLY
+175 VNREEACLY
-189 AFNAMQATMVEY
+189 AFNTLKATMVEY
-201 DQQNTIVVGDITI
+201 DTTITI
-214 NTTSSRKDVA
+214 GGVTVAGARKDVTNSA
-224 NNDKTETIAND
+224 SIETIKND

>member
-1 MKKFLS
+1 
-7 LAMALVMSLSLV
+7 
-19 TISAGAKEFKD
+19 
-30 DSKVKYDEAVAVI
+30 
-43 SEIGV
+43 
-48 VDGYSDGNF
+48 
-57 NPQNVLTRGAAA
+57 
-69 KIICNMVLGPTTA
+69 
-82 SALKADAAPFKDV
+82 
-95 PANHEFAGYIAYCAQ
+95 
-110 QGIINGYSD
+110 
-119 GTFRPAGTLTGYA
+119 
-132 FMKMLLGALGYDAD
+132 
-146 IEGYSGSNWTVAVAK
+146 
-161 QAMGIGL
+161 
-168 DDGNDKF
+168 
-175 VGQNSVNREEAMLY
+175 
-189 AFNAMQATMVEY
+189 MVEY
-201 DQQNTIVVGDITI
+201 DTTITI
-214 NTTSSRKDVA
+214 GGVTVAGARKDVTNSA
-224 NNDKTETIAND
+224 SIETIKND

-499 LFLAGYDKTESNLTL
+499 LLLAGYDKTESNLTL

>member
-7 LAMALVMSLSLV
+7 LVLALVMTMSLV
-19 TISAGAKEFKD
+19 TVSAGAKDFT
-30 DSKVKYDEAVAVI
+30 DSTKIQYYEAVDVMSAVKVI
-43 SEIGV
+43 
-48 VDGYSDGNF
+48 DGYAEGDFRPSTT
-57 NPQNVLTRGAAA
+57 LTRGAAA
-69 KIICNMVLGPTTA
+69 KIICNLILGPTTA
-82 SALKADAAPFKDV
+82 SALVADAAPYKDV
-95 PANHEFAGYIAYCAQ
+95 PANHTFAGYIAYCQ
-110 QGIINGYSD
+110 KTGIISGYAD
-119 GTFRPAGTLTGYA
+119 GTFKPANTLTGYA
-132 FMKMLLGALGYDAD
+132 FMKMLLGALGYKAD
-146 IEGYSGSNWTVAVAK
+146 VEGYTSPNWSINVAK
-161 QAMGIGL
+161 QAINAGL
-168 DDGNDKF
+168 NKGLKGDFNGVKA
-175 VGQNSVNREEAMLY
+175 VNREEACLY
-189 AFNAMQATMVEY
+189 AFNTLKATMVEY
-201 DQQNTIVVGDITI
+201 DTTITI
-214 NTTSSRKDVA
+214 GGVTVAGARKDVTNSA
-224 NNDKTETIAND
+224 SIETIKND

-499 LFLAGYDKTESNLTL
+499 LFLAGYTETHQTL

>member
-7 LAMALVMSLSLV
+7 LVLALVMTMSLV
-19 TISAGAKEFKD
+19 TVSAGAKDFT
-30 DSKVKYDEAVAVI
+30 DSSKINYSEAVDVMSAAKVI
-43 SEIGV
+43 
-48 VDGYSDGNF
+48 DGYAEGDFRPSTT
-57 NPQNVLTRGAAA
+57 LTRGAAA
-69 KIICNMVLGPTTA
+69 KIICNMILGPTTA
-82 SALKADAAPFKDV
+82 SALVADAAPYKDV
-95 PANHEFAGYIAYCAQ
+95 PANHTFAGYIAYCQ
-110 QGIINGYSD
+110 KTGIISGYAD
-119 GTFRPAGTLTGYA
+119 GTFKPANTLTGYA
-132 FMKMLLGALGYDAD
+132 FMKMLLGALGYKAD
-146 IEGYSGSNWTVAVAK
+146 VEGYTSPNWSINVAK
-161 QAMGIGL
+161 QAINAGL
-168 DDGNDKF
+168 NKGLKGDFNGVKA
-175 VGQNSVNREEAMLY
+175 VNREEACLY
-189 AFNAMQATMVEY
+189 AFNTLKATMVEY
-201 DQQNTIVVGDITI
+201 DTTITI
-214 NTTSSRKDVA
+214 GGVTVAGARKDVTNSA
-224 NNDKTETIAND
+224 SIETIKND

>member
-1 MKKFLS
+1 M
-7 LAMALVMSLSLV
+7 
-19 TISAGAKEFKD
+19 
-30 DSKVKYDEAVAVI
+30 
-43 SEIGV
+43 
-48 VDGYSDGNF
+48 
-57 NPQNVLTRGAAA
+57 
-69 KIICNMVLGPTTA
+69 
-82 SALKADAAPFKDV
+82 
-95 PANHEFAGYIAYCAQ
+95 
-110 QGIINGYSD
+110 
-119 GTFRPAGTLTGYA
+119 
-132 FMKMLLGALGYDAD
+132 
-146 IEGYSGSNWTVAVAK
+146 
-161 QAMGIGL
+161 
-168 DDGNDKF
+168 
-175 VGQNSVNREEAMLY
+175 
-189 AFNAMQATMVEY
+189 
-201 DQQNTIVVGDITI
+201 
-214 NTTSSRKDVA
+214 
-224 NNDKTETIAND
+224 
-235 DKMQFAERYF
+235 
-245 TKLTKKS
+245 
-252 NVTDDFGRPA
+252 
-262 VTWINN
+262 
-268 KTEVGTYVD
+268 
-277 YTTLVSSY
+277 
-285 TAKVKGGE
+285 
-293 VYNDIGSAA
+293 
-302 AKFDE
+302 
-307 VTYYVDGKV
+307 
-316 QPASVV
+316 
-322 TDLMSDVKKSN
+322 
-333 KDTFG
+333 
-338 ASGKG
+338 
-343 VLTEVYVDTDEE
+343 
-355 TIDVVII
+355 
-362 NTYIADVSADYNDK
+362 
-376 KEYLSVGVKNYGA
+376 
-389 NAPTKVYLDDVAGIE
+389 
-404 KYKEDD
+404 
-410 VILVQIADGVILNVI
+410 ILNVI

>member
-7 LAMALVMSLSLV
+7 LVLALVMTMSLV
-19 TISAGAKEFKD
+19 TVSAGAKDFTD
-30 DSKVKYDEAVAVI
+30 NSKINYKEAVDVMSAVKVI
-43 SEIGV
+43 
-48 VDGYSDGNF
+48 DGYAEGDF
-57 NPQNVLTRGAAA
+57 RPTATLTRGAAA
-69 KIICNMVLGPTTA
+69 KIICNMILGPTTA
-82 SALKADAAPFKDV
+82 SALVADAAPYKDV
-95 PANHEFAGYIAYCAQ
+95 PANHTFAGYIAYCQ
-110 QGIINGYSD
+110 KTGIISGYAD
-119 GTFRPAGTLTGYA
+119 GTFKPANTLTGYA
-132 FMKMLLGALGYDAD
+132 FMKMLLGALGYKAD
-146 IEGYSGSNWTVAVAK
+146 VEGYTSPNWSINVAK
-161 QAMGIGL
+161 QAINAGL
-168 DDGNDKF
+168 NKGLKGDFNGVKA
-175 VGQNSVNREEAMLY
+175 VNREEACLY
-189 AFNAMQATMVEY
+189 AFNTLKATMVEY
-201 DQQNTIVVGDITI
+201 DTTITI
-214 NTTSSRKDVA
+214 GGVTVAGARKDVTNSA
-224 NNDKTETIAND
+224 SIETIKND

>member
-7 LAMALVMSLSLV
+7 LVLALVMTMSLV
-19 TISAGAKEFKD
+19 TVSAGAKDFT
-30 DSKVKYDEAVAVI
+30 DSSKINYSEAVDVMSAAKVI
-43 SEIGV
+43 
-48 VDGYSDGNF
+48 DGYAEGDF
-57 NPQNVLTRGAAA
+57 RPTATLTRGAAA
-69 KIICNMVLGPTTA
+69 KIICNMILGPTTA
-82 SALKADAAPFKDV
+82 SALVADAAPYKDV
-95 PANHEFAGYIAYCAQ
+95 PANHTFAGYIAYCQ
-110 QGIINGYSD
+110 KTGIISGYAD
-119 GTFRPAGTLTGYA
+119 GTFKPANTLTGYA
-132 FMKMLLGALGYDAD
+132 FMKMLLGALGYKAD
-146 IEGYSGSNWTVAVAK
+146 VEGYTSPNWSINVAK
-161 QAMGIGL
+161 QAINAGL
-168 DDGNDKF
+168 NKGLKGDFNGVKA
-175 VGQNSVNREEAMLY
+175 VNREEACLY
-189 AFNAMQATMVEY
+189 AFNTLKATMVEY
-201 DQQNTIVVGDITI
+201 DTTITI
-214 NTTSSRKDVA
+214 GGVTVAGARKDVT
-224 NNDKTETIAND
+224 NNASIETIKND

-499 LFLAGYDKTESNLTL
+499 LFLAGYDKATSNLTL
-514 KTAEAQVIFMDGTMS
+514 KTAEAQAIFMDGTMS
-529 KVAIDFNETNKKL
+529 KIEIDFNETNKKL
-542 ERETAPKDVDK
+542 DPDK
-553 LVQNGDANR
+553 KNSTVRLDDKGDANR
-562 NQWFKYTEDDGVYT
+562 NTWFKYTEDDGVYT

-621 TVKTDEVDSDVGD
+621 TVKTDDVDTDDCGTPYKVEV
-634 YRYADV
+634 
-640 KFGISKVDAVY
+640 GISKVDAVY

-659 VLNAKSPFKTSTAAP
+659 VLDKDSPFERNNAK
-674 GDVIY
+674 DVIY

-778 YVTKAVVVDNTA
+778 YVTKAGVVDNTA

-852 IVEDEDGDLDR
+852 IVEDEDGDLNR

-871 SAALNALKDEGKNF
+871 AAALNALKNEGKGF

>member
-7 LAMALVMSLSLV
+7 LVLALVMTMSLV
-19 TISAGAKEFKD
+19 TVSAGAKDFT
-30 DSKVKYDEAVAVI
+30 DSSKINYSEAVDVMSAAKVI
-43 SEIGV
+43 
-48 VDGYSDGNF
+48 DGYAEGDF
-57 NPQNVLTRGAAA
+57 RPTATLTRGAAA
-69 KIICNMVLGPTTA
+69 KIICNMILGPTTA
-82 SALKADAAPFKDV
+82 SALVADAAPYKDV
-95 PANHEFAGYIAYCAQ
+95 PANHTFAGYIAYCQ
-110 QGIINGYSD
+110 KTGIISGYAD
-119 GTFRPAGTLTGYA
+119 GTFKPANTLTGYA
-132 FMKMLLGALGYDAD
+132 FMKMLLGALGYKAD
-146 IEGYSGSNWTVAVAK
+146 VEGYTSPNWSINVAK
-161 QAMGIGL
+161 QAINAGL
-168 DDGNDKF
+168 NKGLKGDFNGVKA
-175 VGQNSVNREEAMLY
+175 VNREEACLY
-189 AFNAMQATMVEY
+189 AFNTLKATMVEY
-201 DQQNTIVVGDITI
+201 DTTITI
-214 NTTSSRKDVA
+214 GGVTVAGARKDVT
-224 NNDKTETIAND
+224 NNASIETIKND

-499 LFLAGYDKTESNLTL
+499 LFLAGYDKATSNLTL
-514 KTAEAQVIFMDGTMS
+514 KTAEAQAIFMDGTMS
-529 KVAIDFNETNKKL
+529 KIEIDFNETNKKL
-542 ERETAPKDVDK
+542 DPDK
-553 LVQNGDANR
+553 KNSTVRLDDKGDANR
-562 NQWFKYTEDDGVYT
+562 NTWFKYTEDDGVYT

-621 TVKTDEVDSDVGD
+621 TVKTDDVDTDDCGTPYKVEV
-634 YRYADV
+634 
-640 KFGISKVDAVY
+640 GISKVDAVY

-659 VLNAKSPFKTSTAAP
+659 VLDKDSPFERNNAK
-674 GDVIY
+674 DVIY

-778 YVTKAVVVDNTA
+778 YVTKAGVVDNTA
-790 SDIYGSSDFNASKD
+790 SDICGSSDFNASKG
-804 INPDIFKAYE
+804 INPDIVKAYE

-871 SAALNALKDEGKNF
+871 AAALNALKNEGKGF

>member
-1 MKKFLS
+1 M
-7 LAMALVMSLSLV
+7 
-19 TISAGAKEFKD
+19 
-30 DSKVKYDEAVAVI
+30 
-43 SEIGV
+43 
-48 VDGYSDGNF
+48 
-57 NPQNVLTRGAAA
+57 
-69 KIICNMVLGPTTA
+69 
-82 SALKADAAPFKDV
+82 
-95 PANHEFAGYIAYCAQ
+95 
-110 QGIINGYSD
+110 
-119 GTFRPAGTLTGYA
+119 
-132 FMKMLLGALGYDAD
+132 
-146 IEGYSGSNWTVAVAK
+146 
-161 QAMGIGL
+161 
-168 DDGNDKF
+168 
-175 VGQNSVNREEAMLY
+175 
-189 AFNAMQATMVEY
+189 
-201 DQQNTIVVGDITI
+201 
-214 NTTSSRKDVA
+214 
-224 NNDKTETIAND
+224 
-235 DKMQFAERYF
+235 
-245 TKLTKKS
+245 
-252 NVTDDFGRPA
+252 
-262 VTWINN
+262 
-268 KTEVGTYVD
+268 
-277 YTTLVSSY
+277 
-285 TAKVKGGE
+285 
-293 VYNDIGSAA
+293 
-302 AKFDE
+302 
-307 VTYYVDGKV
+307 
-316 QPASVV
+316 
-322 TDLMSDVKKSN
+322 
-333 KDTFG
+333 
-338 ASGKG
+338 
-343 VLTEVYVDTDEE
+343 
-355 TIDVVII
+355 
-362 NTYIADVSADYNDK
+362 
-376 KEYLSVGVKNYGA
+376 
-389 NAPTKVYLDDVAGIE
+389 
-404 KYKEDD
+404 
-410 VILVQIADGVILNVI
+410 
-425 DPKTV
+425 
-430 EDAAISKFA
+430 
-439 TDDYVVTGGN
+439 
-449 QYDFAEK
+449 
-456 INRYNNVL
+456 
-464 NEYNK
+464 
-469 EELEDKT
+469 

-499 LFLAGYDKTESNLTL
+499 LLLAGYDKTESNLTL

-651 TGVQDVDL
+651 TGVQEVDL

>member
-7 LAMALVMSLSLV
+7 LVLALVMTMSLV
-19 TISAGAKEFKD
+19 TVSAGAKDFT
-30 DSKVKYDEAVAVI
+30 DSSKINYSEAVDVMSAVKVI
-43 SEIGV
+43 
-48 VDGYSDGNF
+48 DGYAEGDFRPSTT
-57 NPQNVLTRGAAA
+57 LTRGAAA
-69 KIICNMVLGPTTA
+69 KIICNLILGPTTA
-82 SALKADAAPFKDV
+82 SALVADAAPYKDV
-95 PANHEFAGYIAYCAQ
+95 PANHTFAGYIAYCQ
-110 QGIINGYSD
+110 KTGIISGYAD
-119 GTFRPAGTLTGYA
+119 GTFKPANTLTGYA
-132 FMKMLLGALGYDAD
+132 FMKMLLGALGYKAD
-146 IEGYSGSNWTVAVAK
+146 VEGYTSPNWSINVAK
-161 QAMGIGL
+161 QAINAGL
-168 DDGNDKF
+168 NKGLKGDFNGVKA
-175 VGQNSVNREEAMLY
+175 VNREEACLY
-189 AFNAMQATMVEY
+189 AFNTLKATMVEY
-201 DQQNTIVVGDITI
+201 DTTITI
-214 NTTSSRKDVA
+214 GGVTVAGARKDVTNSA
-224 NNDKTETIAND
+224 SIETIKND

-499 LFLAGYDKTESNLTL
+499 LLLAGYDKTESNLTL

>member
-7 LAMALVMSLSLV
+7 LVLALVMTMSLV
-19 TISAGAKEFKD
+19 TVSAGAKDFT
-30 DSKVKYDEAVAVI
+30 DSSKINYSEAVDVMSAAKVI
-43 SEIGV
+43 
-48 VDGYSDGNF
+48 DGYAEGDF
-57 NPQNVLTRGAAA
+57 RPTATLTRGAAA
-69 KIICNMVLGPTTA
+69 KIICNMILGPTTA
-82 SALKADAAPFKDV
+82 SALVADAAPYKDV
-95 PANHEFAGYIAYCAQ
+95 PANHTFAGYIAYCQ
-110 QGIINGYSD
+110 KTGIISGYAD
-119 GTFRPAGTLTGYA
+119 GTFKPANTLTGYA
-132 FMKMLLGALGYDAD
+132 FMKMLLGALGYKAD
-146 IEGYSGSNWTVAVAK
+146 VEGYTSPNWSINVAK
-161 QAMGIGL
+161 QAINAGL
-168 DDGNDKF
+168 NKGLKGDFNGVKA
-175 VGQNSVNREEAMLY
+175 VNREEACLY
-189 AFNAMQATMVEY
+189 AFNTLKATMVEY
-201 DQQNTIVVGDITI
+201 DTTITI
-214 NTTSSRKDVA
+214 GGVTVAGARKDVTNSA
-224 NNDKTETIAND
+224 SIETIKND

-499 LFLAGYDKTESNLTL
+499 LFLTGYDKTESNLTL

>member
-7 LAMALVMSLSLV
+7 LVLALVMTMSLV
-19 TISAGAKEFKD
+19 TVSAGAKDFT
-30 DSKVKYDEAVAVI
+30 DSSKITYDEAVAVMSAAKVI
-43 SEIGV
+43 
-48 VDGYSDGNF
+48 DGYAEGDFRPTNT
-57 NPQNVLTRGAAA
+57 LTRGAAA
-69 KIICNMVLGPTTA
+69 KIICNLILGPTTA
-82 SALKADAAPFKDV
+82 SALVADAAPYKDV
-95 PANHEFAGYIAYCAQ
+95 PTNHTFAGYIAYCQ
-110 QGIINGYSD
+110 KTGIISGYAD
-119 GTFRPAGTLTGYA
+119 GTFKPANSLTGYA
-132 FMKMLLGALGYDAD
+132 FMKMLLGALGYKAD
-146 IEGYSGSNWTVAVAK
+146 VEGYTGPNWSINVAK
-161 QAMGIGL
+161 QAINAGL
-168 DDGNDKF
+168 NKGLKGDFNGVKA
-175 VGQNSVNREEAMLY
+175 VNREEACLY
-189 AFNAMQATMVEY
+189 AFNTLKATMVEY
-201 DQQNTIVVGDITI
+201 DTTITI
-214 NTTSSRKDVA
+214 GGVTVAGARKDVT
-224 NNDKTETIAND
+224 NNASIETIKND

-362 NTYIADVSADYNDK
+362 NTYIADVTADYNDK
-376 KEYLSVGVKNYGA
+376 KEYLSVEVKQYTG
-389 NAPTKVYLDDVAGIE
+389 APTKVYLDDVAGIE

-439 TDDYVVTGGN
+439 TDDYVVTGGD
-449 QYDFAEK
+449 QYDFAKK
-456 INRYNNVL
+456 INRYDNVL

-469 EELEDKT
+469 DALDDKT

-499 LFLAGYDKTESNLTL
+499 LFLAGYDKVNSNLTL

-529 KVAIDFNETNKKL
+529 KVEIDFNETNKKL
-542 ERETAPKDVDK
+542 GSGNTLAKA
-553 LVQNGDANR
+553 GDANR
-562 NQWFKYTEDDGVYT
+562 NTWFKYTEDDGVYT

-588 GDTGSAKKSINCES
+588 GKDSNAKKSINCEN
-602 ARVAEGSKY
+602 ARVTDGSKY

-621 TVKTDEVDSDVGD
+621 TVNTDKVDKDGHD
-634 YRYADV
+634 TPYDV
-640 KFGISKVDAVY
+640 KKGISEVDAVY

-659 VLNAKSPFKTSTAAP
+659 ILDKNSPFESSGEKH
-674 GDVIY
+674 VIY
-679 ALYDTDDKY
+679 ALYDTEDKY

-698 NDDNSKAY
+698 NDDNSKGY

-717 FKDGN
+717 FKDGD
-722 YYWEFD
+722 YYWDFD

-744 TDVIDTIQKAIVDED
+744 TDVIDTIQNVIVDED
-759 KTATYGIKGL
+759 DSTTYGVKGL

-778 YVTKAVVVDNTA
+778 YVTNAVVVDNSK
-790 SDIYGSSDFNASKD
+790 SDIYGDADFSASKD
-804 INPDIFKAYE
+804 INPDKFKAYE
-814 VKHNQPKDLVCTG
+814 VNHTIEKDLVCTG
-827 RTLYTDVKNDVG
+827 RTLYASTKDVG

-852 IVEDEDGDLDR
+852 IVQDEDGDLDR

-871 SAALNALKDEGKNF
+871 SAALNALKNEGKGF
-885 QGTIA
+885 KGTIA

-905 SSNVVPYEK
+905 SSVVVPYEK

>member
-7 LAMALVMSLSLV
+7 LVLALVMTMSLV
-19 TISAGAKEFKD
+19 TVSAGAKDFT
-30 DSKVKYDEAVAVI
+30 DSTKIQYNEAVDVMSAVKVI
-43 SEIGV
+43 
-48 VDGYSDGNF
+48 DGYAEGDFRPSTT
-57 NPQNVLTRGAAA
+57 LTRGAAA
-69 KIICNMVLGPTTA
+69 KIICNLILGPTTA
-82 SALKADAAPFKDV
+82 SALVADAAPYKDV
-95 PANHEFAGYIAYCAQ
+95 PTNHTFAGYIAYCQ
-110 QGIINGYSD
+110 KTGIISGYAD
-119 GTFRPAGTLTGYA
+119 GTFKPANTLTGYA
-132 FMKMLLGALGYDAD
+132 FMKMLLGALGYKAD
-146 IEGYSGSNWTVAVAK
+146 VEGYTSPNWSINVAK
-161 QAMGIGL
+161 QAINAGL
-168 DDGNDKF
+168 NKGLKGDFNGVKA
-175 VGQNSVNREEAMLY
+175 VNREEACLY
-189 AFNAMQATMVEY
+189 AFNTLKATMVEY
-201 DQQNTIVVGDITI
+201 DTTITI
-214 NTTSSRKDVA
+214 GGVTVAGARKDVTNSA
-224 NNDKTETIAND
+224 SIETIKND

>member
-7 LAMALVMSLSLV
+7 LVLALVMTMSLV
-19 TISAGAKEFKD
+19 TVSAGAKDFTD
-30 DSKVKYDEAVAVI
+30 NSKINYSEAVDVMSAVKVI
-43 SEIGV
+43 
-48 VDGYSDGNF
+48 DGYADGSF
-57 NPQNVLTRGAAA
+57 NPSATLTRGAAA
-69 KIICNMVLGPTTA
+69 KIICNLILGPTTA
-82 SALKADAAPFKDV
+82 GALVADAAPYKDV
-95 PANHEFAGYIAYCAQ
+95 PTNHTFAGYIAYCQ
-110 QGIINGYSD
+110 KTGIISGYAD
-119 GTFRPAGTLTGYA
+119 GTFKPANSLTGYA
-132 FMKMLLGALGYDAD
+132 FMKMLLGALGYKAD
-146 IEGYSGSNWTVAVAK
+146 VEGYTGPNWSINVAK
-161 QAMGIGL
+161 QAINAGL
-168 DDGNDKF
+168 NKGLKGDFNGVKA
-175 VGQNSVNREEAMLY
+175 VNREEACLY
-189 AFNAMQATMVEY
+189 AFNTLKATMVEY
-201 DQQNTIVVGDITI
+201 DTTITI
-214 NTTSSRKDVA
+214 GGVTVAGARKDVT
-224 NNDKTETIAND
+224 NNASIETIKND

-362 NTYIADVSADYNDK
+362 NTYIADVTADYNDK

-439 TDDYVVTGGN
+439 TDDYVVTGGD
-449 QYDFAEK
+449 QYDFAKK
-456 INRYNNVL
+456 INRYDNVL

-469 EELEDKT
+469 DALDDKT

-499 LFLAGYDKTESNLTL
+499 LFLAGYDKVNSNLTL

-529 KVAIDFNETNKKL
+529 KVEIDFNETNKKL
-542 ERETAPKDVDK
+542 GSGNTLAKA
-553 LVQNGDANR
+553 GDANR
-562 NQWFKYTEDDGVYT
+562 NTWFKYTEDDGVYT

-588 GDTGSAKKSINCES
+588 GKDSNAKKSINCEN
-602 ARVAEGSKY
+602 ARVTDGSKY

-621 TVKTDEVDSDVGD
+621 TVNTDKVDKDGHD
-634 YRYADV
+634 TPYDV
-640 KFGISKVDAVY
+640 KKGISEVDAVY

-659 VLNAKSPFKTSTAAP
+659 ILDKNSPFESSGEKH
-674 GDVIY
+674 VIY
-679 ALYDTDDKY
+679 ALYDTEDKY

-698 NDDNSKAY
+698 NDDNSKGY

-717 FKDGN
+717 FKDGD
-722 YYWEFD
+722 YYWDFD

-744 TDVIDTIQKAIVDED
+744 TDVIDTIQNVIVDED
-759 KTATYGIKGL
+759 DSTTYGVKGL

-778 YVTKAVVVDNTA
+778 YVTNAVVVDNSK
-790 SDIYGSSDFNASKD
+790 SDIYGDADFSASKD
-804 INPDIFKAYE
+804 INPDKFKAYE
-814 VKHNQPKDLVCTG
+814 VNHTIEKDLVCTG
-827 RTLYTDVKNDVG
+827 RTLYASTKDVG

-852 IVEDEDGDLDR
+852 IVQDEDGDLDR

-871 SAALNALKDEGKNF
+871 SAALNALKNEGKGF
-885 QGTIA
+885 KGTIA

-905 SSNVVPYEK
+905 SSVVVPYEK

>member
-7 LAMALVMSLSLV
+7 LVLALVMTMSLV
-19 TISAGAKEFKD
+19 TVSAGAKDFT
-30 DSKVKYDEAVAVI
+30 DSSKINYSEAVDVMSAAKVI
-43 SEIGV
+43 
-48 VDGYSDGNF
+48 DGYAEGDF
-57 NPQNVLTRGAAA
+57 RPTATLTRGAAA
-69 KIICNMVLGPTTA
+69 KIICNMILGPTTA
-82 SALKADAAPFKDV
+82 SALVADAAPYKDV
-95 PANHEFAGYIAYCAQ
+95 PANHTFAGYIAYCQ
-110 QGIINGYSD
+110 KTGIISGYAD
-119 GTFRPAGTLTGYA
+119 GTFKPANTLTGYA
-132 FMKMLLGALGYDAD
+132 FMKMLLGALGYKAD
-146 IEGYSGSNWTVAVAK
+146 VEGYTSPNWSINVAK
-161 QAMGIGL
+161 QAINAGL
-168 DDGNDKF
+168 NKGLKGDFNGVKA
-175 VGQNSVNREEAMLY
+175 VNREEACLY
-189 AFNAMQATMVEY
+189 AFNTLKATMVEY
-201 DQQNTIVVGDITI
+201 DTTITI
-214 NTTSSRKDVA
+214 GGVTVAGARKDVTNSA
-224 NNDKTETIAND
+224 SIETIKND

-499 LFLAGYDKTESNLTL
+499 LLLAGYDKTESNLTL

-814 VKHNQPKDLVCTG
+814 VKHNQPKDMVCTG

>member
-1 MKKFLS
+1 M
-7 LAMALVMSLSLV
+7 
-19 TISAGAKEFKD
+19 
-30 DSKVKYDEAVAVI
+30 
-43 SEIGV
+43 
-48 VDGYSDGNF
+48 
-57 NPQNVLTRGAAA
+57 
-69 KIICNMVLGPTTA
+69 
-82 SALKADAAPFKDV
+82 
-95 PANHEFAGYIAYCAQ
+95 
-110 QGIINGYSD
+110 
-119 GTFRPAGTLTGYA
+119 AGT
-132 FMKMLLGALGYDAD
+132 
-146 IEGYSGSNWTVAVAK
+146 
-161 QAMGIGL
+161 
-168 DDGNDKF
+168 
-175 VGQNSVNREEAMLY
+175 
-189 AFNAMQATMVEY
+189 
-201 DQQNTIVVGDITI
+201 
-214 NTTSSRKDVA
+214 
-224 NNDKTETIAND
+224 
-235 DKMQFAERYF
+235 
-245 TKLTKKS
+245 
-252 NVTDDFGRPA
+252 
-262 VTWINN
+262 
-268 KTEVGTYVD
+268 
-277 YTTLVSSY
+277 
-285 TAKVKGGE
+285 
-293 VYNDIGSAA
+293 
-302 AKFDE
+302 
-307 VTYYVDGKV
+307 
-316 QPASVV
+316 
-322 TDLMSDVKKSN
+322 
-333 KDTFG
+333 
-338 ASGKG
+338 
-343 VLTEVYVDTDEE
+343 
-355 TIDVVII
+355 
-362 NTYIADVSADYNDK
+362 
-376 KEYLSVGVKNYGA
+376 
-389 NAPTKVYLDDVAGIE
+389 E

-621 TVKTDEVDSDVGD
+621 TVKTDVVDSDVGD

>member
-7 LAMALVMSLSLV
+7 LVLALVMTMSLV
-19 TISAGAKEFKD
+19 TVSAGAKDFT
-30 DSKVKYDEAVAVI
+30 DSTKIQYAEAVDVMSAVKVI
-43 SEIGV
+43 
-48 VDGYSDGNF
+48 DGYAEGDFRPSTT
-57 NPQNVLTRGAAA
+57 LTRGAAA
-69 KIICNMVLGPTTA
+69 KIICNLILGPTTA
-82 SALKADAAPFKDV
+82 SALVADAAPYKDV
-95 PANHEFAGYIAYCAQ
+95 PTNHTFAGYIAYCQ
-110 QGIINGYSD
+110 KTGIISGYAD
-119 GTFRPAGTLTGYA
+119 GTFKPANTLTSYA
-132 FMKMLLGALGYDAD
+132 FMKMLLGALGYKAD
-146 IEGYSGSNWTVAVAK
+146 VEGYTSPNWSINVAK
-161 QAMGIGL
+161 QAINAGL
-168 DDGNDKF
+168 NKGLKGDFNGVKA
-175 VGQNSVNREEAMLY
+175 VNREEACLY
-189 AFNAMQATMVEY
+189 AFNTLKATMVEY
-201 DQQNTIVVGDITI
+201 DTTITI
-214 NTTSSRKDVA
+214 GGVTVAGARKDVTNSA
-224 NNDKTETIAND
+224 SIETIKND

>member
-7 LAMALVMSLSLV
+7 LVLALVMTMSLV
-19 TISAGAKEFKD
+19 TVSAGAKDFT
-30 DSKVKYDEAVAVI
+30 DSSKINYSEAVDVMSAAKVI
-43 SEIGV
+43 
-48 VDGYSDGNF
+48 DGYAEGDF
-57 NPQNVLTRGAAA
+57 RPTATLTRGAAA
-69 KIICNMVLGPTTA
+69 KIICNLILGPTTA
-82 SALKADAAPFKDV
+82 SALVADAAPYKDV
-95 PANHEFAGYIAYCAQ
+95 PTTNTFAGYIAYCAKE
-110 QGIINGYSD
+110 GIISGYAD
-119 GTFRPAGTLTGYA
+119 GTFKPANTLTGYA
-132 FMKMLLGALGYDAD
+132 FMKMLLGALGYKAD
-146 IEGYSGSNWTVAVAK
+146 VEGYTSPNWSINVAK
-161 QAMGIGL
+161 QAINAGL
-168 DDGNDKF
+168 NKGLKGDFNGVKA
-175 VGQNSVNREEAMLY
+175 VNREEACLY
-189 AFNAMQATMVEY
+189 AFNTLKATMVEY
-201 DQQNTIVVGDITI
+201 DTTITI
-214 NTTSSRKDVA
+214 GGVTVAGARKDVT
-224 NNDKTETIAND
+224 NNASIETIKND

-499 LFLAGYDKTESNLTL
+499 LFLAGYDKATSNLTL
-514 KTAEAQVIFMDGTMS
+514 KTAEAQAIFMDGTMS
-529 KVAIDFNETNKKL
+529 KIEIDFNETNKKL
-542 ERETAPKDVDK
+542 DPDK
-553 LVQNGDANR
+553 KNSTVRLDDKGDANR
-562 NQWFKYTEDDGVYT
+562 NTWFKYTEDDGVYT

-621 TVKTDEVDSDVGD
+621 TVKTDDVDTDDCGTPYKVEV
-634 YRYADV
+634 
-640 KFGISKVDAVY
+640 GISKVDAVY

-659 VLNAKSPFKTSTAAP
+659 VLDKDSPFERNNAK
-674 GDVIY
+674 DVIY

-871 SAALNALKDEGKNF
+871 AAALNALKNEGKGF